1 MFSCFKK
8 KKVIETLTRV
18 VGINKVKFVVSQDY
32 NSTRK
37 NIVLMSEQFETI
49 LKNLNIDNTDTYKV
63 QNTYELYVN
72 DLKDVNT
79 IIVGYY

>member
-1 MFSCFKK
+1 MFKK

-32 NSTRK
+32 NTTRK
-37 NIVLMSEQFETI
+37 NIVLMYEEFETI
-49 LKNLNIDNTDTYKV
+49 FKNLNIDNTDTYKV
-63 QNTYELYVN
+63 QNIYELYIN
-72 DLKDVNT
+72 DLKDVKT

>member
-1 MFSCFKK
+1 MFSCFK

-32 NSTRK
+32 NPTRK

-63 QNTYELYVN
+63 QNMYELYIN

-79 IIVGYY
+79 ILVGYY